1 MKEYVIWG
9 IPPKQTEETLLLTSV
24 QGNKITTRT
33 KAEQYQLVSKRKW
46 AQRRP
51 EFRNWT
57 FQSRWI
63 GKKRLESDG
72 RSPAPELQMV
82 YHYGPTAIA

>member
-33 KAEQYQLVSKRKW
+33 KAEQYQLVLEKKMGATKTRIQELDLSEPLDWKK
-46 AQRRP
+46 
-51 EFRNWT
+51 E
-57 FQSRWI
+57 I
-63 GKKRLESDG
+63 G
-72 RSPAPELQMV
+72 
-82 YHYGPTAIA
+82 I